1 MMVVVLTPAL
11 AIALLLAGFLARVRG
26 SDAEKSLY
34 DTGLVMARQ
43 LALSA
48 EYGVFSGNREALDS
62 LTAAIAREPGVIGV
76 TIQDSAGKVL
86 ESRGQV
92 VGYPTQA
99 VIQRE
104 PKQTESDDGQ
114 ALVSSAPIFQSP
126 AVLEDFLVGQSS
138 DAAASPPSARLLG
151 RSVVVL
157 TKANLIEQRN
167 RLWLDS
173 ALIVLFVLVGGVFL
187 AVRLSRQ
194 VTRPVI
200 QLTDAV
206 QRIAGGDFDARI
218 EPDAGGAIRMLEEG
232 VNVMARELKSATAGL
247 EQRIAQATAELAAKT
262 LEAERANEA
271 KTKFLAAA
279 SHDLRQPLHAIG
291 LYLEALRGQAVP
303 IESRRIVEQTVKSAS
318 MLREMLDA
326 LLDIS
331 RLDAGNIKPVVVD
344 FPVNQLLTKIQMQLE
359 PRAAARGLALAVV
372 PNRAVVRSDPLL
384 LERIL
389 LNLVNN
395 AIRYT
400 RAGRV
405 LVGCR
410 RRNGLLRIEVRDTGI
425 GIAPDKQELIFEEF
439 SRVADTD
446 QAGEKSTGLG
456 LAIVNRLAR
465 LLNHPVAVQ
474 SVPGRGSMFVI
485 TVPWVAAQAATAD
498 AVQPAPSVA
507 SLLGTRVLVIDD
519 DADVRT
525 AMQTTLES
533 WGCEVATA
541 ASGNEALARFTESG
555 AHPPHVVISDY
566 RLSGTETGI
575 QALGH
580 LRALSP
586 QGWFGVV
593 VTGDIAPEVAEA
605 ARRYD
610 YPVMRKPVPPARLR
624 ALLAHYAQLRRSAQH
639 DDGQSGSG

>member
-1 MMVVVLTPAL
+1 
-11 AIALLLAGFLARVRG
+11 
-26 SDAEKSLY
+26 
-34 DTGLVMARQ
+34 
-43 LALSA
+43 
-48 EYGVFSGNREALDS
+48 
-62 LTAAIAREPGVIGV
+62 
-76 TIQDSAGKVL
+76 
-86 ESRGQV
+86 
-92 VGYPTQA
+92 
-99 VIQRE
+99 
-104 PKQTESDDGQ
+104 
-114 ALVSSAPIFQSP
+114 
-126 AVLEDFLVGQSS
+126 
-138 DAAASPPSARLLG
+138 
-151 RSVVVL
+151 
-157 TKANLIEQRN
+157 
-167 RLWLDS
+167 
-173 ALIVLFVLVGGVFL
+173 
-187 AVRLSRQ
+187 
-194 VTRPVI
+194 
-200 QLTDAV
+200 
-206 QRIAGGDFDARI
+206 
-218 EPDAGGAIRMLEEG
+218 
-232 VNVMARELKSATAGL
+232 
-247 EQRIAQATAELAAKT
+247 
-262 LEAERANEA
+262 
-271 KTKFLAAA
+271 
-279 SHDLRQPLHAIG
+279 
-291 LYLEALRGQAVP
+291 
-303 IESRRIVEQTVKSAS
+303 
-318 MLREMLDA
+318 
-326 LLDIS
+326 
-331 RLDAGNIKPVVVD
+331 
-344 FPVNQLLTKIQMQLE
+344 MQLE

-372 PNRAVVRSDPLL
+372 PNRAVVRSDPVL

-425 GIAPDKQELIFEEF
+425 GIAPDKQQMIFEEF

-498 AVQPAPSVA
+498 AVQAAPSVA

-575 QALGH
+575 QALGQ